1 LNGVDPRAMATAAAP
16 RSGDCSRAA
25 AFAENLLA
33 GLRIALFLRVSGGRL
48 HAGAEQLIALVALGL
63 LLNLAAGFAFVGS
76 AGAFNPDALPSAV
89 FGVLLLLLAGWV
101 IARWR
106 AEPRLAAVIPVAVA
120 AAAVS
125 LNLVA
130 DGLWLAIDRGWIPMA
145 PEASMRLYYGL
156 FAWWSLAT
164 GLAVS
169 RLSRAT
175 PPSPVPAL
183 LFAMI
188 VLVPTYFVP
197 SGWLWEAAATG
208 EQAAGEGPPHAAVDE
223 DALYAQPELLRRTLA
238 RIEPQR
244 PGIADLYFVGFAPY
258 ASQDVFMKE
267 VQSVGRLLRERFDVG
282 GREVSLVSHPS
293 LAQDS
298 PIATLTSL
306 RLALA
311 AVGKRI
317 DPEEDVVL
325 LHVTTHG
332 SQNHELSVEF
342 RPLQLAQIRPQDIRA
357 ALDDAGIK
365 WRIVVVSAC
374 YSGGFLGALAGP
386 TTLVLTAADASHA
399 SFGCASDSDY
409 TDFSR
414 ALYDEALRKTRSF
427 PQAFVLARESIQRRE
442 ARGKLEPSNP
452 QMALGA
458 RIEAKLAQLSG
469 RLSALDR

>member
-1 LNGVDPRAMATAAAP
+1 MNGVDPQALATAAVP
-16 RSGDCSRAA
+16 RGVDGSRAA
-25 AFAENLLA
+25 AFAGNLLS
-33 GLRIALFLRVSGGRL
+33 GLRVALFLRVGAARF
-48 HAGAEQLIALVALGL
+48 HAGVGQLIALVALGL
-63 LLNLAAGFAFVGS
+63 LLNLAAGFAFVGP
-76 AGAFNPDALPSAV
+76 AGAFNPEALPSAV
-89 FGVLLLLLAGWV
+89 FGVLLLLLAGWA

-106 AEPRLAAVIPVAVA
+106 REPRLASVIPVAVA

-164 GLAVS
+164 ALAVS
-169 RLSRAT
+169 RLSRPV
-175 PPSPVPAL
+175 PPSPVPAI
-183 LFAMI
+183 LFAAI
-188 VLVPTYFVP
+188 VLVPTYFLP
-197 SGWLWEAAATG
+197 SGWLWEGPAG
-208 EQAAGEGPPHAAVDE
+208 GGQAAGEGPPQPVLDE
-223 DALYAQPELLRRTLA
+223 EALYAQPELLRRTLE

-244 PGIADLYFVGFAPY
+244 PGVADLYFVGFAPY

-282 GREVSLVSHPS
+282 GRGVSLVSHPS
-293 LAQDS
+293 LARDS

-325 LHVTTHG
+325 LHITTHG
-332 SQNHELSVEF
+332 SENHELGVEF
-342 RPLQLAQIRPQDIRA
+342 WPLQLAQIRPQDIRA

-386 TTLVLTAADASHA
+386 TTLVLTAADARHA

-414 ALYDEALRKTRSF
+414 ALYEEALRKTRSF
-427 PQAFVLARESIQRRE
+427 PQAFALARASIQRRE

-458 RIEAKLAQLSG
+458 RIEAKLAQLSA
-469 RLSALDR
+469 RLSAHDR